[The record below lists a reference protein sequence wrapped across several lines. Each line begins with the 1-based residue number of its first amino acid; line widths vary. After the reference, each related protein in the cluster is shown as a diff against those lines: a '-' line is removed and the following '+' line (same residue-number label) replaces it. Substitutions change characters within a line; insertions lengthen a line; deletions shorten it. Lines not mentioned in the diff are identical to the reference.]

1 MAAKMKAKHSIP
13 SKKRHRSRGGDPS
26 VDEHVGNRVRLRRVE
41 LGMSQQ
47 ELARLIGITF
57 QQLQK
62 NERGVNRLS
71 ASRMYEAARVL
82 DVPVGYF
89 FEGITGAKSLAR
101 PAKKIE
107 YSLPIEDEQAKRE
120 TLELVTAYY
129 DIRDRKLRQQMVGTM
144 RALARSDA
152 NSPIHDRP
160 KRGRPHKKH

>member
-1 MAAKMKAKHSIP
+1 MMAKSKLTSIP
-13 SKKRHRSRGGDPS
+13 VRKKRRRFRGGDPA

-82 DVPVGYF
+82 DIPVGYF

-120 TLELVTAYY
+120 TLDLVTAYY

-144 RALARSDA
+144 RALARSDEK
-152 NSPIHDRP
+152 SPIHDRP
-160 KRGRPHKKH
+160 KRGRPLKKK

>member
-1 MAAKMKAKHSIP
+1 MPTK
-13 SKKRHRSRGGDPS
+13 SKIKSTLTMHRSSRGGDPA

-47 ELARLIGITF
+47 ELSHLIGITF

-89 FEGITGAKSLAR
+89 FEGISGAKSLAR
-101 PAKKIE
+101 PVQKIK

-160 KRGRPHKKH
+160 QRGRPRKKK

>member
-1 MAAKMKAKHSIP
+1 MAAKIKAKATTP
-13 SKKRHRSRGGDPS
+13 PKKKRGSRGGDPA
-26 VDEHVGNRVRLRRVE
+26 VDEYVGNRVRLRRVE

-82 DVPVGYF
+82 DVPIGYF
-89 FEGITGAKSLAR
+89 FEGVTNAKPLVI
-101 PAKKIE
+101 PTKKPE
-107 YSLPIEDEQAKRE
+107 YSLPIADEAAKRE

-144 RALARSDA
+144 RALARTDTD
-152 NSPIHDRP
+152 SPIHDRP
-160 KRGRPHKKH
+160 RRGRPRKKK

>member
-1 MAAKMKAKHSIP
+1 MMAKPKLTPTPAP
-13 SKKRHRSRGGDPS
+13 KKRRQSRGGAPV
-26 VDEHVGNRVRLRRVE
+26 VDEHVGKRVRLRRVE

-47 ELARLIGITF
+47 VLARLIGITF

-82 DVPVGYF
+82 DVPIGYF
-89 FEGITGAKSLAR
+89 FDGIMDAKPLAKR
-101 PAKKIE
+101 DKKIE

-144 RALARSDA
+144 RALARSDKK
-152 NSPIHDRP
+152 SPIHDRP
-160 KRGRPHKKH
+160 KRGRPLKKT

>member
-1 MAAKMKAKHSIP
+1 MTAKSKIKSTLTKHRS
-13 SKKRHRSRGGDPS
+13 SRGGDPA

-47 ELARLIGITF
+47 ELSRLIGITF

-89 FEGITGAKSLAR
+89 FEGISGAKLLAR
-101 PAKKIE
+101 PAQKIE

-160 KRGRPHKKH
+160 QRGRPRKKK